1 MPDPI
6 PLLDL
11 ERLHA
16 PIADELRRVFDE
28 TLGSGRFILGPA
40 VERFEALLAEKVGT
54 GFALGLSSGTDALLA
69 SLMALGVGRGDE
81 VVTTG
86 YSFFATAG
94 AIARLGARPV
104 FADIDPR
111 TFNLDPAAAAAAITD
126 RTVGILPVHLFG
138 QCAEMDRIRE
148 IAQRRGLWLVEDAA
162 QALGA
167 SFRGRFAGTMGEVAA
182 HSFFPAKNLGALGDA
197 GAITTDDADLA
208 ARLRALREH
217 GAEPKFH
224 HARVGGNFRLDA
236 LHAALL
242 TVKLPHVDAWESGR
256 RAVAE
261 RYRALLGGVEGIA
274 LPVEVDGSRH
284 VYNQYVIRVRNG
296 LRDSVRQALTAACI
310 GCAVYYP
317 EPLHLQP
324 CFEPLGYRD
333 GDLPQAEQAAKEC
346 LAIPID
352 PYLDEGDQQRIADAL
367 KEALR
372 R

>member
-1 MPDPI
+1 
-6 PLLDL
+6 
-11 ERLHA
+11 
-16 PIADELRRVFDE
+16 
-28 TLGSGRFILGPA
+28 
-40 VERFEALLAEKVGT
+40 
-54 GFALGLSSGTDALLA
+54 
-69 SLMALGVGRGDE
+69 

-148 IAQRRGLWLVEDAA
+148 IAERRGLWLVEDAA

-261 RYRALLGGVEGIA
+261 RYRALLTRGRADGARSRSAIEHCSV
-274 LPVEVDGSRH
+274 VWKGSRCRWRSMARGTST
-284 VYNQYVIRVRNG
+284 ISTSSACRVVCRTQC
-296 LRDSVRQALTAACI
+296 VR
-310 GCAVYYP
+310 
-317 EPLHLQP
+317 
-324 CFEPLGYRD
+324 F
-333 GDLPQAEQAAKEC
+333 
-346 LAIPID
+346 
-352 PYLDEGDQQRIADAL
+352 
-367 KEALR
+367 
-372 R
+372 